1 MTLRPFAITLT
12 AALATLLPACGPSPT
27 SAPPATVSPPRVEVE
42 PERPTGPSWPLEL
55 VDGLG
60 RKVVV
65 AKPATRVISLAPSNM
80 EILFAVGAGDRVV
93 GRTSVDDYPAGVG
106 SIASIGG
113 MTPKSISLESIVAL
127 RPDLILA
134 TGGVQEPIVGPL
146 ERLGL
151 TVVVLDSQ
159 DFEGVA
165 KNIRQVGQLTDHAAD
180 ADRLAKQFLDRV
192 QAVRRRVAAR
202 STPRPRVLY
211 LVREEPL
218 MTAGPATFIGQM
230 IETAGGINVFGDVS
244 ARYPRPSEEEI
255 LSRKPDI
262 ILSAYGAMTAGQRDD
277 EARRARLR
285 ARPGWAGIPAIRDGR
300 IAFLQED
307 RITRPGPRLVEG
319 LEEMAEALEPV
330 QPTPA
335 KE

>member
-1 MTLRPFAITLT
+1 MTPRLFGLTTVAII
-12 AALATLLPACGPSPT
+12 AALLPACGRAPVPVPT
-27 SAPPATVSPPRVEVE
+27 AAPPHVESGRPAPPA
-42 PERPTGPSWPLEL
+42 WPLEM

-60 RKVVV
+60 RKVTL
-65 AKPATRVISLAPSNM
+65 ARPASRVISLAPSNA

-93 GRTSVDDYPAGVG
+93 GRTSVDDYPPEVG

-113 MTPKSISLESIVAL
+113 MTPKTINLEAIVAL
-127 RPDLILA
+127 RPDLVLA
-134 TGGVQEPIVGPL
+134 TCGVQEPIVAPL

-151 TVVVLDSQ
+151 TVVAIDAQ

-165 KNIRQVGQLTDHAAD
+165 KNIRQVGQLTDHVAD

-192 QAVRRRVAAR
+192 EAVRRRVASR

-211 LVREEPL
+211 LMREEPL

-230 IETAGGINVFGDVS
+230 IETAGGINVFCDVT

-255 LSRKPDI
+255 LARSPDI
-262 ILSAYGAMTAGQRDD
+262 IAMAYGAMNAGKRDN
-277 EARRARLR
+277 EVRRARIR
-285 ARPGWAGIPAIRDGR
+285 ARPGWSEIPAVRVGR

-319 LEEMAEALEPV
+319 LEEMANALEPV
-330 QPTPA
+330 ASKSPTP
-335 KE
+335 